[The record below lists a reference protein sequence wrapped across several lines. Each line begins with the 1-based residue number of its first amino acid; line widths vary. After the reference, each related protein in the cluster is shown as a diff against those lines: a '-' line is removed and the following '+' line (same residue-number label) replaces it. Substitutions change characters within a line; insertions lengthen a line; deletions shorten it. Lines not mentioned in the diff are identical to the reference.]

1 MWISRLELTCFK
13 GYQHQVFSFPEPADG
28 RNIVLIGG
36 MNGYGKTSILEALY
50 LCLYGKDAMVHL
62 ARAGLKTDEKK
73 GYPTFL
79 ERAFNGEALRAGLDT
94 MSTRVIINRTKTKAV
109 DIGRKWYFR
118 ANGTWTN
125 DEEAVVREVVRGV
138 PDTPRQDGRNGFHL
152 ADLLDEMQFVPA
164 HVAPFFFFDGEE
176 VKKLADQSRL
186 EQVKQGLEGLLG
198 VVLLRSLAE
207 RLRTFE
213 ANKRNE
219 IESVDEENLSRLLEA
234 LTANQ
239 EQLLALKQDA
249 DQSEAERQRLRAE
262 QQSLI
267 ERITAAGGGGGDIAT
282 VKDLVE
288 EREQLRN
295 KLKESRRKLEEVLSG
310 RLPFHLLPK
319 DLLDDF
325 RRQLLAEIKLSDWD
339 AEKRALEPRKAE
351 FESAFMAQA
360 TPAIDPALTVGQL
373 DAIKARLEAAWAS
386 LFYPPPEDCAKEVVH
401 DYLHESLRQ
410 KALDFMGTIN
420 LGQREIHDLLND
432 QHALQ
437 QRIDELG
444 RKISRL
450 EGIDRDGTLA
460 ALKKELEG
468 IQTKMDDLAERIRSD
483 DRKITTLQAQ
493 IQSQSAEYNREKN
506 ELDKSSPVRATIER
520 SERVRR
526 VVDEVIP
533 ALFPLKV
540 RELATAMTNVY
551 KQLAHKDQVEKI
563 AIHDDGT
570 TQILGKTGKEIT
582 FDRSAGE
589 NQIFATALIAGLAKV
604 SGVKAPMVVDTPLG
618 RLDSKHRQNI
628 LRFWT
633 DDKSRQIILL
643 SQDEEIDFHFYK
655 SIEVCV
661 GKTYLL
667 ELVDVG
673 DGIGRTSASEDRYFV
688 RGRR

>member
-1 MWISRLELTCFK
+1 
-13 GYQHQVFSFPEPADG
+13 
-28 RNIVLIGG
+28 
-36 MNGYGKTSILEALY
+36 
-50 LCLYGKDAMVHL
+50 
-62 ARAGLKTDEKK
+62 
-73 GYPTFL
+73 
-79 ERAFNGEALRAGLDT
+79 
-94 MSTRVIINRTKTKAV
+94 
-109 DIGRKWYFR
+109 
-118 ANGTWTN
+118 
-125 DEEAVVREVVRGV
+125 
-138 PDTPRQDGRNGFHL
+138 
-152 ADLLDEMQFVPA
+152 
-164 HVAPFFFFDGEE
+164 
-176 VKKLADQSRL
+176 
-186 EQVKQGLEGLLG
+186 LEGLLG

-213 ANKRNE
+213 ASKRNE
-219 IESVDEENLSRLLEA
+219 IESVDEENLARLLEA

-239 EQLLALKQDA
+239 EQLQALKQDA
-249 DQSEAERQRLRAE
+249 EQSEAERQRLRAE

-295 KLKESRRKLEEVLSG
+295 KLKESRRKLEEILSG

-339 AEKRALEPRKAE
+339 AEKKALEPRKAE

-360 TPAIDPALTVGQL
+360 TPAIEPALTDDQL

-460 ALKKELEG
+460 VLKKDLES

-655 SIEVCV
+655 SIEDSV

-667 ELVDVG
+667 EHVDVG
-673 DGIGRTSASEDRYFV
+673 DGIGRTTASEDRYFV